1 MKVKPILFLFLYI
14 SLSNNAFSQKKITWK
29 NVLEIYAKEFRLTE
43 KNPTSTINKNA
54 MSLEDIA
61 NKKVTIVG
69 YFLDLDPDG
78 KWFMLSKNPFATCF
92 FCGKAGPETVLELLG
107 YKNVKKKFKSDDMV
121 EVTGIFNSIYDF
133 EDKISFVLEN
143 VSIKHLNK

>member
-1 MKVKPILFLFLYI
+1 MKIKSIVFLFLFV
-14 SLSNNAFSQKKITWK
+14 SFSTNVFSQKKITWK
-29 NVLEIYAKEFRLTE
+29 DVVEIYAKEFRLNE
-43 KNPTSTINKNA
+43 KNPTSTINEKA

-78 KWFMLSKNPFATCF
+78 KWFILSKNPFATCF

-107 YKNVKKKFKSDDMV
+107 FKNVKKKFKSDDMV
-121 EVTGIFNSIYDF
+121 EVTGMFNTIYDI
-133 EDKISFVLEN
+133 EDKMSFVLEN
-143 VSIKHLNK
+143 VRIKRMNK

>member
-1 MKVKPILFLFLYI
+1 MKIKSILFLFLFI
-14 SLSNNAFSQKKITWK
+14 SLSNNVFSQKKITWK

-43 KNPTSTINKNA
+43 KNPTSTINKKA
-54 MSLEDIA
+54 MSLEDVA